1 MTLLL
6 IPQTSPMFPANFIFS
21 AALNLA
27 HRLGIFAFIIV
38 GLLDQSVI
46 PLPGSMDALLIFY
59 VASRPERWWYYVIWA
74 TVGTTIGGFVTYRIA
89 KKGGKA
95 ALEKKIGK
103 KRAEKA
109 YKVFDR
115 WGSWSIFVSA
125 ILPPPVPIVPFLA
138 TAGVMQYPKKW
149 FVTAHAAGRLV
160 RFGALA
166 LITKHYGKSI
176 FGFFTRYYKPAIYAL
191 IVLSVIGG
199 IFAIRFYLQL
209 RRKKK
214 AEDAGRTPEREAA

>member
-1 MTLLL
+1 MSSAL
-6 IPQTSPMFPANFIFS
+6 FIFS
-21 AALNLA
+21 AALDIA

-59 VASRPERWWYYVIWA
+59 VASRPDLWWYYAIWA
-74 TVGTTIGGFVTYRIA
+74 TVGTTIGGFVTYHIA
-89 KKGGKA
+89 RKGGKEA
-95 ALEKKIGK
+95 VEKKIGK
-103 KRAEKA
+103 KRAQRA
-109 YKVFDR
+109 YKIFEK
-115 WGSWSIFVSA
+115 WGFWSIVVSA

-149 FVTAHAAGRLV
+149 FLTSYALGRII
-160 RFGALA
+160 RFSIVA
-166 LITKHYGKSI
+166 LITQQYGRSI
-176 FGFFTRYYKPAIYAL
+176 FGFVSKYYKPAMYTL
-191 IVLSVIGG
+191 IVLCVIGG
-199 IFAIRFYLQL
+199 IFAIRFYRQL